1 MIPWVLIPIGGRVKG
16 ADNKF
21 SGKAT
26 VADSDKP
33 DDLDPV
39 ERLGAADGDD
49 RLASARPEAKAQ
61 KPQKLKRH
69 VFLKIDS
76 WLDSTLWNAGYDLA
90 ETWEE
95 ISIFFRRFR
104 VRGLKKLGFEIA
116 GEAMTL
122 GTAGMVVLL
131 ALAQP
136 AFEET
141 KKDWRNHDNFAVT
154 FLDRYGNT
162 IGHRGIIHENSVPVD
177 ELPDHLVKAVLA
189 TEDRRFFEHF
199 GIDFF
204 GLARAMSENAK
215 AGEVV
220 QGGSTLTQ
228 QLAKNLF
235 LTNERSIERKIKEA
249 YLALWLEANLSKKEI
264 LSLYLDR
271 AYMGG
276 GTFGAAAASQF
287 YFGKNITEVTLA
299 EAAMLAGLFK
309 APAKYAPHVNLPA
322 ARARANDVLTN
333 MVQSG
338 LMTEGQ
344 VVAARRNPATVID
357 RANAAAPDYFLDW
370 AFEEVQ
376 RLVHAAQQIARIEV
390 VGVDPVEQRHVLVFR
405 PQLHLDLF
413 RPLGFHVLQQAADE
427 SMQSTLR
434 QYGESAHVTQGALV
448 MIENGGAVR
457 AMVGGKDYGESQFNR
472 ATKAL
477 RQPGSSFKLY
487 TYTAA
492 MEKGFTPESVISD
505 APITWRG
512 WSPQNY
518 GRSYKGR
525 VTLMSALAQS
535 LNTVPVRLAKD
546 ELGLDV
552 IVETAKKMGVE
563 TPLRSDKTIPLGTS
577 EVTVLD
583 QATAYAVMPAG
594 GYETHRHGIAQII
607 DYEGDVLYDFGR
619 DEPPAKRVVS
629 EQATSSMNRML
640 TQIPVIGTAKRA
652 ALDGGIVT
660 GGKTGTSQSYRD
672 AWFIGYTG
680 NYTTAVWF
688 GNDDFTSTK
697 NMTGGSLPAMTFKKL
712 MDYAHQGIEL
722 KPIPGIDNPLPHG
735 NHGPGPA
742 VAAKSGAAPAP
753 ALIRPRSL
761 SAESTRILRRIG
773 SDLGKASPLVQNP
786 AQKVAEASVR
796 GSLDTD
802 KAKP

>member
-1 MIPWVLIPIGGRVKG
+1 MS
-16 ADNKF
+16 DN
-21 SGKAT
+21 
-26 VADSDKP
+26 DKP
-33 DDLDPV
+33 DDLEPV
-39 ERLGAADGDD
+39 ERLESANGEDGAG
-49 RLASARPEAKAQ
+49 AKPAGRGQ
-61 KPQKLKRH
+61 KPPKLKRH
-69 VFLKIDS
+69 IFLRIDS

-95 ISIFFRRFR
+95 ITIFFRRFR

-122 GTAGMVVLL
+122 GTAGFVVLL

-215 AGEVV
+215 AGSVV

-249 YLALWLEANLSKKEI
+249 FLSLWLEANLSKKEI

-276 GTFGAAAASQF
+276 GTFGAAAAAQF

-344 VVAARRNPATVID
+344 VVAARRNPASVID
-357 RANAAAPDYFLDW
+357 RDEKEAPDFFLDW

-376 RLVHAAQQIARIEV
+376 RVAARFKDHTLVVRTTI
-390 VGVDPVEQRHVLVFR
+390 
-405 PQLHLDLF
+405 DL
-413 RPLGFHVLQQAADE
+413 GLQQAAE
-427 SMQSTLR
+427 EAVASSLR
-434 QYGESAHVTQGALV
+434 EYGESYNVRQGALV

-457 AMVGGKDYGESQFNR
+457 AMVGGRDYGESQFNR

-477 RQPGSSFKLY
+477 RQPGSSFKMY
-487 TYTAA
+487 TYALA
-492 MEKGFTPESVISD
+492 MENGYTPQSVVVDGPIS
-505 APITWRG
+505 WG
-512 WSPQNY
+512 NWSPQNY
-518 GRSYKGR
+518 GRSYAGR
-525 VTLMSALAQS
+525 ITLETALAKS
-535 LNTVPVRLAKD
+535 INTIPVRLAK
-546 ELGLDV
+546 EKLGIDA
-552 IVETAKKMGVE
+552 IIQTAKAMGVE
-563 TPLRSDKTIPLGTS
+563 TPIKKDVTIPLGTS
-577 EVTVLD
+577 EVTVMD
-583 QATAYAVMPAG
+583 QATAYAVLPAG
-594 GYETHRHGIAQII
+594 GYASRRHGIAQIMN
-607 DYEGDVLYDFGR
+607 YGGDVLYDFER
-619 DEPPAKRVVS
+619 DTPAPERILT
-629 EQATSSMNRML
+629 EQAARSMNQMM
-640 TQIPVIGTAKRA
+640 TKIPYIGTARRA
-652 ALDGGIVT
+652 AVDGILT
-660 GGKTGTSQSYRD
+660 GGKTGTTQAYRD
-672 AWFIGYTG
+672 AWFVGYTG
-680 NYTTAVWF
+680 NYTAAVWF
-688 GNDDFTSTK
+688 GNDDYTSTN

-712 MDYAHQGIEL
+712 MDYAHQGIDL
-722 KPIPGIDNPLPHG
+722 KPIMGVDAPMPEKDAKPQVASADAADALP
-735 NHGPGPA
+735 PM
-742 VAAKSGAAPAP
+742 V
-753 ALIRPRSL
+753 RPRSL
-761 SAESTRILRRIG
+761 SGQSTRLIRELGQKMRSAAPLSLPAGPSAQLKVGPETTG
-773 SDLGKASPLVQNP
+773 STG
-786 AQKVAEASVR
+786 R
-796 GSLDTD
+796 
-802 KAKP
+802 